1 MKKAIGRKRL
11 EEIGL
16 PGAVM
21 RAITSDNGGAMASI
35 LINIMVNGTFNRAE
49 AARYRI
55 ARGPCTDRQH
65 RAAMR
70 CLYGRHYSKETL
82 HEIQTALLN
91 PAAFT
96 CEMRYKRAV
105 TFVNVTPPERLDE
118 INRLSAMGGADG
130 IQKDNGEQYSAE
142 EIDEMGKNF

>member
-1 MKKAIGRKRL
+1 MKKAMGRKRL
-11 EEIGL
+11 EKIGL

-35 LINIMVNGTFNRAE
+35 LINIMVSRTFNRAE
-49 AARYRI
+49 ASRYRI

-82 HEIQTALLN
+82 HEMQTALLN
-91 PAAFT
+91 PVAFT

-105 TFVNVTPPERLDE
+105 TFVNVTPPERTKEWERATAGL
-118 INRLSAMGGADG
+118 L
-130 IQKDNGEQYSAE
+130 KDNGEQFSAE